1 MIGTRMIMESSV
13 LDAELLTV
21 KKRIAQVEE
30 QVRMLTAANLALTKA
45 IEDLHRPAAVQAQ
58 QRST

>member
-13 LDAELLTV
+13 LDAEMLTI

-45 IEDLHRPAAVQAQ
+45 IEDLRCPTAVQVQ
-58 QRST
+58 

>member
-13 LDAELLTV
+13 LDAEMLTI
-21 KKRIAQVEE
+21 KKRIAQVEV

-45 IEDLHRPAAVQAQ
+45 IEDLRCPTAVQAQ
-58 QRST
+58 